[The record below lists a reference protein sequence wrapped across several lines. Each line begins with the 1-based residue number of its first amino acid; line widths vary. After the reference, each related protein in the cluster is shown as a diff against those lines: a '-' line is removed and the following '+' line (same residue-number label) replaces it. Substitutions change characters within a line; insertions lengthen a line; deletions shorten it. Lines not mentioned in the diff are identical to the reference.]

1 MKDAWPVRLTKS
13 VYLPLDANGIDDDH
27 CILGEFFAAAC
38 YAIADPSSPCLAVEL
53 LAVSLH
59 GPALRFDPA
68 RKLLDE
74 ILRAKGH
81 EIESLDEEVAQCCL
95 S

>member
-1 MKDAWPVRLTKS
+1 MKDAWPVRLTES
-13 VYLPLDANGIDDDH
+13 VYLALDANSIDNDH
-27 CILGEFFAAAC
+27 RILGKFFAAAC
-38 YAIADPSSPCLAVEL
+38 YAIADPSSFCLPVEL

-59 GPALRFDPA
+59 GSTLWFDLA

-74 ILRAKGH
+74 ILRAKGF
-81 EIESLDEEVAQCCL
+81 EIESLDEKIAQRCL